1 MEGRKICPGRREAL
15 YGHLSGSSSGTTG
28 DVTGIVTANMT
39 VSPDPSVIALAK
51 SQAAQHGMAASAW
64 VARLIRQAAV
74 AESARRYDESE
85 QAGRLAGAE
94 W

>member
-1 MEGRKICPGRREAL
+1 MP
-15 YGHLSGSSSGTTG
+15 
-28 DVTGIVTANMT
+28 TANMT
-39 VSPDPSVIALAK
+39 VSLDPSVIALAK

-74 AESARRYDESE
+74 AESARRYDEFERETADEMAAWDGARESE